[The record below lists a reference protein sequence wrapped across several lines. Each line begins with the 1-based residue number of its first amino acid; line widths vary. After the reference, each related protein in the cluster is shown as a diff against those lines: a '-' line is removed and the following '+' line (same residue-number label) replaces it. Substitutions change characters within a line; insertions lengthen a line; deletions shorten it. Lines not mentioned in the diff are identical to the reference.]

1 MLSFLGLT
9 STASPA
15 KPTSAPQQTTQTQEQ
30 KNANPHSAQQ
40 HKTQVKPV
48 TPQQT
53 TKQDQKHAKT
63 QDNKQHQ
70 SKQQK
75 NATAPTKAVGPTKQ
89 TETPKQ
95 NQTSKAAPVQQP
107 TKTKS
112 MTPAQQLEMQ
122 QILNI
127 LIDEDWNDKTNKQP
141 QPTPKQAQK
150 TPKAQAPKPQDAKAS
165 KASQKSTTPVQQV
178 PKTALTRKVSMSPA
192 QLQEQKEI
200 LHILIDEDWTPP
212 AKKPQTNQKPTTR
225 PGSAKTKQNTP
236 AKTATTQSPP
246 VTQKKA
252 QTHSKLSLSP
262 DQQLE
267 MQQILNILIDDAG
280 KDWKPRNKTVKP
292 HTKQPN
298 QNPSTRPTSAKPRQK
313 TQKATSQTPPAT
325 QKSTPAAHRPVPKM
339 NLSPAQQLEMQQ
351 ILNILIDD
359 AGKDWK
365 PRNKTVKPHVFSKRG
380 SQKLNSRPT
389 SATSKQKTPTQKTST
404 QSPRAQTTPRP
415 VPKMTLTPAQQVE
428 MQQILNILI
437 DDAGKGWKPRNK
449 NAPKQPIHKV
459 GSKQQG
465 NKPTGT
471 QKPTTQKSTS
481 PKTAP
486 PKATAQQTQKAAPT
500 KPAKLSLTPAQQLEM
515 QQILNILIDDAGKD
529 WKPRNKSA
537 QPVSKHQAPNK
548 TAKETTKPQT
558 PTKAQNAPKPQT
570 PTKQKQPTAKEQP
583 TKAHSTAQQQKATTH
598 IQANK
603 NQRAKLTT

>member
-1 MLSFLGLT
+1 M
-9 STASPA
+9 PR
-15 KPTSAPQQTTQTQEQ
+15 
-30 KNANPHSAQQ
+30 
-40 HKTQVKPV
+40 HKTTNNINQN
-48 TPQQT
+48 
-53 TKQDQKHAKT
+53 
-63 QDNKQHQ
+63 NKRM
-70 SKQQK
+70 
-75 NATAPTKAVGPTKQ
+75 PRLPKAVGPTKQ

-313 TQKATSQTPPAT
+313 TQKATTHSPRPQTSSA
-325 QKSTPAAHRPVPKM
+325 
-339 NLSPAQQLEMQQ
+339 
-351 ILNILIDD
+351 
-359 AGKDWK
+359 
-365 PRNKTVKPHVFSKRG
+365 
-380 SQKLNSRPT
+380 
-389 SATSKQKTPTQKTST
+389 ATS
-404 QSPRAQTTPRP
+404 RP

-437 DDAGKGWKPRNK
+437 GD
-449 NAPKQPIHKV
+449 
-459 GSKQQG
+459 
-465 NKPTGT
+465 T
-471 QKPTTQKSTS
+471 
-481 PKTAP
+481 
-486 PKATAQQTQKAAPT
+486 
-500 KPAKLSLTPAQQLEM
+500 
-515 QQILNILIDDAGKD
+515 GKD
-529 WKPRNKSA
+529 WKPRNKKPHDMTKNKKHGAKPTSFTPKQKTPAQKTFPHSTPVAKKNTASKVKAPHQVKREKRAIMEILLEPYEYVPAPVRPRSSTVQLHAELDHKVGNVVVVSNQAVDASEDLSGFETVKSRRTNFQEKKEFRQEIGDMMSILIDWTEPLPKKQAKQTPKKKTPQKAPTPTKTQTPTKSA
-537 QPVSKHQAPNK
+537 AQAKTQPVSKPQTPSKPQDTPKTQNK
-548 TAKETTKPQT
+548 TTQEAAKPQT
-558 PTKAQNAPKPQT
+558 PKKAPKSQ
-570 PTKQKQPTAKEQP
+570 
-583 TKAHSTAQQQKATTH
+583 TAQQQKAPPATTH